1 MGIVIVFE
9 FGTGMGS
16 QRKQSA
22 THPIHL
28 VPVGAEDVDAEVRS
42 WHLRINLV
50 VLGIKEG
57 PLGRVEGRWTAITSA
72 MDGATRDRPSDVGL
86 LIAP

>member
-50 VLGIKEG
+50 VLGMLALQAG
-57 PLGRVEGRWTAITSA
+57 SRV
-72 MDGATRDRPSDVGL
+72 DGRPSRVQWTVRRGTDL
-86 LIAP
+86 QTWAC